1 LDVWTFA
8 GFGCAVE
15 TCHFPLNSGV
25 FRCFSESFQDFA
37 PGHDDIEWVANF
49 GIASPLMEGFIMIC
63 TFTLQNRTQLRNLAA
78 GLTLGLIALGAG
90 AADELPEGGVR
101 ITTDELVWKPGRV
114 PGHEI
119 AALIGDSSKP
129 GPYVER
135 VKFPPN
141 SISQAHSHP
150 EARAYT
156 IISGTWYVG
165 YGDRFDLAKLKML
178 PAGSFYT
185 EPANVNHF
193 SQIKE
198 DGVVVQIV
206 GNGPTATRFFAPPAA
221 PQK

>member
-1 LDVWTFA
+1 MSKTIPFCVPQLLFA
-8 GFGCAVE
+8 FAVGL
-15 TCHFPLNSGV
+15 TAAG
-25 FRCFSESFQDFA
+25 A
-37 PGHDDIEWVANF
+37 
-49 GIASPLMEGFIMIC
+49 
-63 TFTLQNRTQLRNLAA
+63 LAA
-78 GLTLGLIALGAG
+78 
-90 AADELPEGGVR
+90 DDLPEGGMR
-101 ITTDELVWKPGRV
+101 ITTEELKWKPGRV
-114 PGHEI
+114 PGHQI
-119 AALIGDSSKP
+119 APLIGDSTKP

-165 YGDRFDLAKLKML
+165 YGDKFDPAKLKAL

-198 DGVVVQIV
+198 DGVTVQIV
-206 GNGPTATRFFAPPAA
+206 GVGPSATRFVAPPDA
-221 PQK
+221 QK

>member
-1 LDVWTFA
+1 MVKL
-8 GFGCAVE
+8 
-15 TCHFPLNSGV
+15 P
-25 FRCFSESFQDFA
+25 
-37 PGHDDIEWVANF
+37 
-49 GIASPLMEGFIMIC
+49 
-63 TFTLQNRTQLRNLAA
+63 TLQTGGQIAQDQSTVSISSIATIKPSITHVKWATVLALS
-78 GLTLGLIALGAG
+78 LTVLGAY
-90 AADELPEGGVR
+90 AADDLPEGALR
-101 ITTDELVWKPGRV
+101 LASEELKWRPGRV

-119 AALIGDSSKP
+119 AALVGDSSKP

-135 VKFPPN
+135 VKFPAN

-165 YGDRFDLAKLKML
+165 YGDKFDPAKLKAL

-198 DGVVVQIV
+198 DGVIVQIV
-206 GNGPTATRFFAPPAA
+206 GGGPTATRFVEPPTAA
-221 PQK
+221 AK

>member
-1 LDVWTFA
+1 MTSTNV
-8 GFGCAVE
+8 
-15 TCHFPLNSGV
+15 
-25 FRCFSESFQDFA
+25 
-37 PGHDDIEWVANF
+37 
-49 GIASPLMEGFIMIC
+49 
-63 TFTLQNRTQLRNLAA
+63 LQIRHLSAALALSLAA
-78 GLTLGLIALGAG
+78 FTAL
-90 AADELPEGGVR
+90 AADDLPEGGVR
-101 ITTDELVWKPGRV
+101 ITGDELKWRAGRV

-119 AALIGDSSKP
+119 APLVGDSTKP

-165 YGDRFDLAKLKML
+165 YGDKFDPTKLKAL

-198 DGVVVQIV
+198 DGVVVQIA
-206 GNGPTATRFFAPPAA
+206 GNGPTATRFFAPPEV
-221 PQK
+221 PKN

>member
-1 LDVWTFA
+1 M
-8 GFGCAVE
+8 
-15 TCHFPLNSGV
+15 TCIHTV
-25 FRCFSESFQDFA
+25 QR
-37 PGHDDIEWVANF
+37 
-49 GIASPLMEGFIMIC
+49 
-63 TFTLQNRTQLRNLAA
+63 RTQLRNLAA
-78 GLTLGLIALGAG
+78 GLALGLAVLGAS
-90 AADELPEGGVR
+90 AADDLPEGGVR

-165 YGDRFDLAKLKML
+165 YGDKFDPAKLKML

-206 GNGPTATRFFAPPAA
+206 GNGPTATRFFTPPAA

>member
-1 LDVWTFA
+1 MNPTNTLPKILQMTK
-8 GFGCAVE
+8 
-15 TCHFPLNSGV
+15 L
-25 FRCFSESFQDFA
+25 
-37 PGHDDIEWVANF
+37 VA
-49 GIASPLMEGFIMIC
+49 ALALSL
-63 TFTLQNRTQLRNLAA
+63 TAA
-78 GLTLGLIALGAG
+78 GVC
-90 AADELPEGGVR
+90 AADDLPEGGVR
-101 ITTDELVWKPGRV
+101 ITTDELTWKPGRV

-119 AALIGDSSKP
+119 APLIGDSTKP

-150 EARAYT
+150 ESRMYT

-165 YGDRFDLAKLKML
+165 YGDKFDPAKLKTL

-193 SQIKE
+193 SQIKD

-221 PQK
+221 TSK

>member
-1 LDVWTFA
+1 MFKLPINQVHW
-8 GFGCAVE
+8 
-15 TCHFPLNSGV
+15 L
-25 FRCFSESFQDFA
+25 
-37 PGHDDIEWVANF
+37 
-49 GIASPLMEGFIMIC
+49 
-63 TFTLQNRTQLRNLAA
+63 A
-78 GLTLGLIALGAG
+78 GLALSLAVLGSF
-90 AADELPEGGVR
+90 AADDQPEGGVR

-119 AALIGDSSKP
+119 APLIGDSTKP

-150 EARAYT
+150 ESRSYT
-156 IISGTWYVG
+156 VISGTWYVG
-165 YGDRFDLAKLKML
+165 YGDKFDPAKLKML

-193 SQIKE
+193 SQVKE

-206 GNGPTATRFFAPPAA
+206 GNGPTATRFFAPPVA